1 MIWQLN
7 RLLNVTNAIVICER
21 YKVTQTFHTTKRKQY
36 FFGSNIEYNPKFL
49 SKIKKALSFQCLIVL
64 FISTGSSNLDD
75 RFSH

>member
-36 FFGSNIEYNPKFL
+36 FFEGY
-49 SKIKKALSFQCLIVL
+49 L
-64 FISTGSSNLDD
+64 FKTVYD
-75 RFSH
+75 FFT